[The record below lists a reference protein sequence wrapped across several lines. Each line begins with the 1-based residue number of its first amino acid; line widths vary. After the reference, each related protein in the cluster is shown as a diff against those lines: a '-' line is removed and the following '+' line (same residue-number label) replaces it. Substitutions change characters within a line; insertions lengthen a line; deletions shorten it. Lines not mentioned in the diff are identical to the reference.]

1 MQFVKGRRGF
11 VPQDT
16 ERDILTVC
24 FTQTE
29 SSLLWFPF
37 DLNHS
42 AKKLLKKEE
51 TSME

>member
-1 MQFVKGRRGF
+1 MQFVKGWK
-11 VPQDT
+11 VSAW
-16 ERDILTVC
+16 RDILTVC

-29 SSLLWFPF
+29 SSLLWFSF

-51 TSME
+51 TSLE